1 MKNSLLVIAAGQH
14 QHADT
19 SSPLGALMAAVSG
32 RDFVALEICDLDRFK
47 IGYPVRIHQ
56 PI

>member
-1 MKNSLLVIAAGQH
+1 
-14 QHADT
+14 
-19 SSPLGALMAAVSG
+19 MAAVSG